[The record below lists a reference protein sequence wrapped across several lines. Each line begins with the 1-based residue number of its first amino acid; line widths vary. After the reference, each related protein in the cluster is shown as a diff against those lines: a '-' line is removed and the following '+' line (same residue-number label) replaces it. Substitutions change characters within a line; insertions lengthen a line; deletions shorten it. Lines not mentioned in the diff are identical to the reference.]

1 VTGRGGYIDKTRN
14 RQAPLPPPTTP
25 LLPARATRLRIGI
38 RLGREATR
46 RLSLTREGE
55 WAGVTPPFLAPN
67 KSPNKSCVFSKLSS
81 RAQLPL
87 QTLVT
92 VPPSHPGAS
101 AANPAGT
108 ARTQASTHARLPNA
122 SVGHRAGNPAHAA
135 VPTAGPPR
143 HHRRPGKRADARKSE
158 KSRKTLP
165 LISLTIFQI
174 F

>member
-1 VTGRGGYIDKTRN
+1 MRIFKN
-14 RQAPLPPPTTP
+14 C
-25 LLPARATRLRIGI
+25 PAEL
-38 RLGREATR
+38 
-46 RLSLTREGE
+46 
-55 WAGVTPPFLAPN
+55 N
-67 KSPNKSCVFSKLSS
+67 Y
-81 RAQLPL
+81 PL

-92 VPPSHPGAS
+92 VPPSHPGAR

-122 SVGHRAGNPAHAA
+122 AVGHRAGNPAHAA

-165 LISLTIFQI
+165 LVSLTFFLIF
-174 F
+174 